1 MIKNVK
7 FSYTVSAKAF
17 PRRIA
22 ELLQQQITESN
33 IYEDIENGIEH
44 LKTEDY
50 ELFFA
55 YLANAKA
62 ELEILSLSLGD
73 AEDNVRGFLQADQPN
88 QSNQTQPEQPT
99 QQAQQNI
106 ADTAPQTAPVNNPEA
121 QKNAFE
127 QLKQLESLVNVMK
140 ELKGGQQP

>member
-17 PRRIA
+17 SRRIA

-62 ELEILSLSLGD
+62 ELELISLSLND
-73 AEDNVRGFLQADQPN
+73 AEENVRGFLQANQPS
-88 QSNQTQPEQPT
+88 QAQPEQP
-99 QQAQQNI
+99 AQQVQQNTT
-106 ADTAPQTAPVNNPEA
+106 DTAPQTAPVSSPEA

-140 ELKGGQQP
+140 ELKGGQQA